1 MMKAMQTL
9 AIVLFLTVWTTASS
23 QRSFGSCIGSSSS
36 GPATQRCGNL
46 SFFCPV
52 DSMWKERSLRCTG
65 TTTVKP
71 PKRGH
76 FGTVAFVL
84 SSEVVLLSEVAPF
97 LLLNPIQCVRNV
109 F

>member
-1 MMKAMQTL
+1 MY
-9 AIVLFLTVWTTASS
+9 
-23 QRSFGSCIGSSSS
+23 
-36 GPATQRCGNL
+36 
-46 SFFCPV
+46 
-52 DSMWKERSLRCTG
+52 
-65 TTTVKP
+65 TVKP